1 MNGLVRCDCFKTE
14 GGTVPGME
22 MCLGVGRDG
31 ETGTMER
38 GSRRAGSDTKSLLVT
53 GDSGPLQRKVSR
65 PLSRCPAIPAKLGQ
79 CLALFNP

>member
-14 GGTVPGME
+14 GGDVY
-22 MCLGVGRDG
+22 GVGRDG

-53 GDSGPLQRKVSR
+53 GDSGPLQRKVSC
-65 PLSRCPAIPAKLGQ
+65 PLSRYPREARSVPSA
-79 CLALFNP
+79 F